1 MKFYFVL
8 VAPARAANVGAA
20 ARAMKTMGFDAM
32 RLVAS
37 RVHEEDEAN
46 WVAHGAQEILTN
58 AKAFDTLPAALAD
71 MDLVIATTAR
81 ERGRYQHYLTPG
93 QIREQIRTKPTLGK
107 VAIVFG
113 CEESGLSN
121 EQLAHVDL
129 ISYLPLKVSYPSLN
143 LGQAIMLYAY
153 EMSQLMDELAGDAR
167 VAATHSPVN
176 TATAS
181 PINTAALGDGAEPNS
196 GQVRVLK
203 SKTSQLLGELG
214 VAPDEKLHQW
224 VMDRV
229 PMLAQRDLNM
239 LHLLCKDLARR
250 FEQVP

>member
-1 MKFYFVL
+1 MKLYFVL
-8 VAPARAANVGAA
+8 VAPARPANVGAA

-37 RVHEEDEAN
+37 RVHEEEEAS
-46 WVAHGAQEILTN
+46 WVAHGAQEILTQ
-58 AKAFDTLPAALAD
+58 AEAFDTLPEALAD

-93 QIREQIRTKPTLGK
+93 EIREQIRAKPSLNK

-121 EQLAHVDL
+121 EQLAEVDL

-153 EMSQLMDELAGDAR
+153 EMSQLMDELNADG
-167 VAATHSPVN
+167 
-176 TATAS
+176 ATALAENFD
-181 PINTAALGDGAEPNS
+181 NT

-203 SKTSQLLGELG
+203 SKTAELLGELG
-214 VAPDEKLHQW
+214 VSRDEKLHQW

-229 PMLAQRDLNM
+229 PMLPQRDLNM
-239 LHLLCKDLARR
+239 LHLLCKDLARKLGK
-250 FEQVP
+250 EV

>member
-1 MKFYFVL
+1 MKLYFVL
-8 VAPARAANVGAA
+8 VAPARPANVGAA

-37 RVHEEDEAN
+37 RVHEEEEAS
-46 WVAHGAQEILTN
+46 WVAHGAQEILTQ
-58 AKAFDTLPAALAD
+58 AEAFDTLPEALAD

-93 QIREQIRTKPTLGK
+93 EIREQIRSKPSLDK

-121 EQLAHVDL
+121 EQLAEVDL

-153 EMSQLMDELAGDAR
+153 EMSQLMDELNA
-167 VAATHSPVN
+167 
-176 TATAS
+176 
-181 PINTAALGDGAEPNS
+181 DGAAAVVENFDNA

-203 SKTSQLLGELG
+203 SKTAELLGELG
-214 VAPDEKLHQW
+214 VSQDEKLHQW

-229 PMLAQRDLNM
+229 PMLPQRDLNM
-239 LHLLCKDLARR
+239 LHLLCKDLARKLGK
-250 FEQVP
+250 EV

>member
-1 MKFYFVL
+1 MKLYFVL
-8 VAPARAANVGAA
+8 VAPARPANVGAA

-37 RVHEEDEAN
+37 RVHEEEEAS
-46 WVAHGAQEILTN
+46 WVAHGAQEILTQ
-58 AKAFDTLPAALAD
+58 AEAFETLPEALAD

-93 QIREQIRTKPTLGK
+93 EIREQIRSKPSLNK

-121 EQLAHVDL
+121 ELLAEVDL

-153 EMSQLMDELAGDAR
+153 EMSQLMDELNA
-167 VAATHSPVN
+167 
-176 TATAS
+176 
-181 PINTAALGDGAEPNS
+181 DGAAAVAENFDNA

-203 SKTSQLLGELG
+203 SKTAELLGELG
-214 VAPDEKLHQW
+214 VSQDEKLHQW

-229 PMLAQRDLNM
+229 PMLPQRDLNM

-250 FEQVP
+250 FGRE

>member
-1 MKFYFVL
+1 MKLYFVL
-8 VAPARAANVGAA
+8 VAPARPANVGAA

-37 RVHEEDEAN
+37 RVHEEEEAS
-46 WVAHGAQEILTN
+46 WVAHGAQEILTQ
-58 AKAFDTLPAALAD
+58 AEAFDTLPEALAD

-93 QIREQIRTKPTLGK
+93 EVREQIRSKPSLGK

-121 EQLAHVDL
+121 EQLAEVDL

-153 EMSQLMDELAGDAR
+153 EMSQLMDELNADG
-167 VAATHSPVN
+167 
-176 TATAS
+176 ATAV
-181 PINTAALGDGAEPNS
+181 AENFDNA

-203 SKTSQLLGELG
+203 SKTAELLGELG
-214 VAPDEKLHQW
+214 VSQDEKLHQW

-229 PMLAQRDLNM
+229 PMLPQRDLNM
-239 LHLLCKDLARR
+239 LHLLCKDLARKLGK
-250 FEQVP
+250 EV

>member
-1 MKFYFVL
+1 MKLYFVL
-8 VAPARAANVGAA
+8 VAPARPANVGAA

-37 RVHEEDEAN
+37 RVHEEEEAS
-46 WVAHGAQEILTN
+46 WVAHGAQDILTQ
-58 AKAFDTLPAALAD
+58 AEAFDTLPEALAD

-93 QIREQIRTKPTLGK
+93 EIREQIRAKPSLGK

-121 EQLAHVDL
+121 EQLAEVDL

-153 EMSQLMDELAGDAR
+153 EMSQLMDELNADGGAA
-167 VAATHSPVN
+167 VAENFDNA
-176 TATAS
+176 
-181 PINTAALGDGAEPNS
+181 

-203 SKTSQLLGELG
+203 SKTAELLGELG
-214 VAPDEKLHQW
+214 VSQDEKLHQW

-229 PMLAQRDLNM
+229 PMLPQRDLNM
-239 LHLLCKDLARR
+239 LHLLCKDLARKLGK
-250 FEQVP
+250 EV

>member
-1 MKFYFVL
+1 MTFYFVL

-58 AKAFDTLPAALAD
+58 TEAFDTLPAALAD

-93 QIREQIRTKPTLGK
+93 QIREQIRAKPTLGK

-153 EMSQLMDELAGDAR
+153 EMSQLMDELAGDFC
-167 VAATHSPVN
+167 VAATNAATGSPVN
-176 TATAS
+176 V
-181 PINTAALGDGAEPNS
+181 AALGDGIEQNS

-203 SKTSQLLGELG
+203 SKTAHLLGELG

-250 FEQVP
+250 FEQAP

>member
-1 MKFYFVL
+1 MKLYFVL
-8 VAPARAANVGAA
+8 VAPARPANVGAA

-37 RVHEEDEAN
+37 RVHEEEEAS
-46 WVAHGAQEILTN
+46 WVAHGAQEILTQ
-58 AKAFDTLPAALAD
+58 AEAFDTLPEALAD

-93 QIREQIRTKPTLGK
+93 EIREQIRAKPSLGK

-121 EQLAHVDL
+121 EQLAEVDL

-153 EMSQLMDELAGDAR
+153 EMSQLMDELNA
-167 VAATHSPVN
+167 
-176 TATAS
+176 
-181 PINTAALGDGAEPNS
+181 DGAAAVAENFDNA

-203 SKTSQLLGELG
+203 SKTAELLGELG
-214 VAPDEKLHQW
+214 VSQDEKLHQW

-229 PMLAQRDLNM
+229 PMLPQRDLNM

-250 FEQVP
+250 FGRK

>member
-1 MKFYFVL
+1 MKLYFVL
-8 VAPARAANVGAA
+8 VAPARPANVGAA

-37 RVHEEDEAN
+37 RVHEEEEAS
-46 WVAHGAQEILTN
+46 WVAHGAQEILTQ
-58 AKAFDTLPAALAD
+58 AEAFETLPEALAD

-93 QIREQIRTKPTLGK
+93 EIREQIRSKPSLGK

-121 EQLAHVDL
+121 EQLAEVDL

-153 EMSQLMDELAGDAR
+153 EMSQLMDELNA
-167 VAATHSPVN
+167 
-176 TATAS
+176 
-181 PINTAALGDGAEPNS
+181 DGASAVAENFDNA

-203 SKTSQLLGELG
+203 SKTAELLGELG
-214 VAPDEKLHQW
+214 VSQDEKLHQW

-229 PMLAQRDLNM
+229 PMLPQRDLNM
-239 LHLLCKDLARR
+239 LHLLCKDLARKLGK
-250 FEQVP
+250 EV

>member
-1 MKFYFVL
+1 MKLYFVL

-37 RVHEEDEAN
+37 RVHEEEEAS
-46 WVAHGAQEILTN
+46 WVAHGAQEILTQ
-58 AKAFDTLPAALAD
+58 AEAFDTLPEALAD

-93 QIREQIRTKPTLGK
+93 EIREQIRAKPSLGK

-121 EQLAHVDL
+121 EQLAEVDL

-153 EMSQLMDELAGDAR
+153 EMSQLVDELNA
-167 VAATHSPVN
+167 
-176 TATAS
+176 
-181 PINTAALGDGAEPNS
+181 DGAAAVAENVDNA

-203 SKTSQLLGELG
+203 SKTAELLGELG
-214 VAPDEKLHQW
+214 VSQDEKLHQW

-229 PMLAQRDLNM
+229 PMLPQRDLNM
-239 LHLLCKDLARR
+239 LHLLCKDLARKLGK
-250 FEQVP
+250 EV

>member
-1 MKFYFVL
+1 MKLYFVL
-8 VAPARAANVGAA
+8 VAPARPANVGAA

-37 RVHEEDEAN
+37 RVHEEEEAS
-46 WVAHGAQEILTN
+46 WVAHGAQEILTQ
-58 AKAFDTLPAALAD
+58 AEAFDTLPEALAD

-93 QIREQIRTKPTLGK
+93 EIREQIRSKPSLNK

-121 EQLAHVDL
+121 EQLAAVDL

-153 EMSQLMDELAGDAR
+153 EMSQLMDELNA
-167 VAATHSPVN
+167 
-176 TATAS
+176 
-181 PINTAALGDGAEPNS
+181 DGAAAVAENFDNA

-203 SKTSQLLGELG
+203 SKTAELLGELG
-214 VAPDEKLHQW
+214 VSQDEKLHQW

-229 PMLAQRDLNM
+229 PMLPQRDLNM
-239 LHLLCKDLARR
+239 LHLLCKDLARKLGK
-250 FEQVP
+250 EV

>member
-1 MKFYFVL
+1 MKLYFVL
-8 VAPARAANVGAA
+8 VAPARPANVGAA

-37 RVHEEDEAN
+37 RVHEEEEAS
-46 WVAHGAQEILTN
+46 WVAHGAQEILTQ
-58 AKAFDTLPAALAD
+58 AEAFDTLPEALAD

-93 QIREQIRTKPTLGK
+93 EIREQIRSKPSLGK

-121 EQLAHVDL
+121 EQLAEVDL

-153 EMSQLMDELAGDAR
+153 EMSQLMDELNA
-167 VAATHSPVN
+167 
-176 TATAS
+176 
-181 PINTAALGDGAEPNS
+181 DGANAVAENFDNA

-203 SKTSQLLGELG
+203 SKTAELLGELG
-214 VAPDEKLHQW
+214 VSQDEKLHQW

-229 PMLAQRDLNM
+229 PMLPQRDLNM
-239 LHLLCKDLARR
+239 LHLLCKDLARKLGK
-250 FEQVP
+250 EV

>member
-1 MKFYFVL
+1 MKLYFVL
-8 VAPARAANVGAA
+8 VAPARPANVGAA

-37 RVHEEDEAN
+37 RVHEEEEAS
-46 WVAHGAQEILTN
+46 WVAHGAQEILTQ
-58 AKAFDTLPAALAD
+58 AEAFNTLPEALAD

-93 QIREQIRTKPTLGK
+93 EIREQIRSKPSLNK

-121 EQLAHVDL
+121 EQLAEVDL

-153 EMSQLMDELAGDAR
+153 EMSQLMDELNADGGAA
-167 VAATHSPVN
+167 VAENFDNA
-176 TATAS
+176 
-181 PINTAALGDGAEPNS
+181 

-203 SKTSQLLGELG
+203 SKTAELLGELG
-214 VAPDEKLHQW
+214 VSQDEKLHQW

-229 PMLAQRDLNM
+229 PMLPQRDLNM
-239 LHLLCKDLARR
+239 LHLLCKDLARKLGK
-250 FEQVP
+250 EV

>member
-1 MKFYFVL
+1 MKLYFVL
-8 VAPARAANVGAA
+8 VAPARPANVGAA

-37 RVHEEDEAN
+37 RVHEEEEAS
-46 WVAHGAQEILTN
+46 WVAHGAQEILTQ
-58 AKAFDTLPAALAD
+58 AEAFDTLPEALAD

-93 QIREQIRTKPTLGK
+93 EIREQIRSKPSLGK

-121 EQLAHVDL
+121 EQLAEVDL

-153 EMSQLMDELAGDAR
+153 EMSQLVDELNA
-167 VAATHSPVN
+167 
-176 TATAS
+176 
-181 PINTAALGDGAEPNS
+181 DGAAAVAENVDNA

-203 SKTSQLLGELG
+203 SKTAELLGELG
-214 VAPDEKLHQW
+214 VLQDEKLHQW

-229 PMLAQRDLNM
+229 PMLPQRDLNM

-250 FEQVP
+250 FGRE

>member
-1 MKFYFVL
+1 MKLYFVL
-8 VAPARAANVGAA
+8 VAPARPANVGAA

-37 RVHEEDEAN
+37 RVHEEDEAS
-46 WVAHGAQEILTN
+46 WVAHGAQEILTQ
-58 AKAFDTLPAALAD
+58 AEAFDTLPEALAD

-93 QIREQIRTKPTLGK
+93 EIREQIRSKPSLNK

-121 EQLAHVDL
+121 EQLAEVDL

-153 EMSQLMDELAGDAR
+153 EMSQLMDELNADG
-167 VAATHSPVN
+167 
-176 TATAS
+176 ATAV
-181 PINTAALGDGAEPNS
+181 AENFDNA

-203 SKTSQLLGELG
+203 SKTAELLGELG
-214 VAPDEKLHQW
+214 VSQDEKLHQW

-229 PMLAQRDLNM
+229 PMLPQRDLNM
-239 LHLLCKDLARR
+239 LHLLCKDLARKLGK
-250 FEQVP
+250 EV

>member
-1 MKFYFVL
+1 MKLYFVL
-8 VAPARAANVGAA
+8 VAPARPANVGAA

-37 RVHEEDEAN
+37 RVHEEEEAS
-46 WVAHGAQEILTN
+46 WVAHGAQEILTQ
-58 AKAFDTLPAALAD
+58 AEAFDTLPEALAD

-93 QIREQIRTKPTLGK
+93 EIREQIRSKPSLGK

-121 EQLAHVDL
+121 EQLAEVDL

-153 EMSQLMDELAGDAR
+153 EMSQLMDELNA
-167 VAATHSPVN
+167 
-176 TATAS
+176 
-181 PINTAALGDGAEPNS
+181 DGAAAVAENFDNA

-203 SKTSQLLGELG
+203 SKTAELLSELG
-214 VAPDEKLHQW
+214 VSQDEKLHQW

-229 PMLAQRDLNM
+229 PMLPQRDLNM
-239 LHLLCKDLARR
+239 LHLLCKDLARKLGK
-250 FEQVP
+250 EV

>member
-1 MKFYFVL
+1 MKLYFVL
-8 VAPARAANVGAA
+8 VAPARPANVGAA

-37 RVHEEDEAN
+37 RVHEEEEAS
-46 WVAHGAQEILTN
+46 WVAHGAQEILTQ
-58 AKAFDTLPAALAD
+58 AEAFDTLPEALAD

-93 QIREQIRTKPTLGK
+93 EIREQIRSKPSLNK

-121 EQLAHVDL
+121 EQLAEVDL

-153 EMSQLMDELAGDAR
+153 EMSQLMDELNA
-167 VAATHSPVN
+167 
-176 TATAS
+176 
-181 PINTAALGDGAEPNS
+181 DGAVAIAENFDNA

-203 SKTSQLLGELG
+203 SKTAELLGELG
-214 VAPDEKLHQW
+214 VSQDEKLHQW

-229 PMLAQRDLNM
+229 PMLPQRDLNM
-239 LHLLCKDLARR
+239 LHLLCKDLARKLGK
-250 FEQVP
+250 EV

>member
-1 MKFYFVL
+1 MKLYFVL
-8 VAPARAANVGAA
+8 VAPARPANVGAA

-37 RVHEEDEAN
+37 RVHEEEEAS
-46 WVAHGAQEILTN
+46 WVAHGAQEILTQ
-58 AKAFDTLPAALAD
+58 AKAFDTLPEALAD

-93 QIREQIRTKPTLGK
+93 EIREQIRSKPSLGK

-121 EQLAHVDL
+121 EQLAEVDL

-153 EMSQLMDELAGDAR
+153 EMSQLMDELNADGGAA
-167 VAATHSPVN
+167 VAENFDNA
-176 TATAS
+176 
-181 PINTAALGDGAEPNS
+181 

-203 SKTSQLLGELG
+203 SKTAELLGEIG
-214 VAPDEKLHQW
+214 VSQDEKLHQW

-229 PMLAQRDLNM
+229 PMLPQRDLNM

-250 FEQVP
+250 FGRE

>member
-1 MKFYFVL
+1 MKLYFVL
-8 VAPARAANVGAA
+8 VAPARPANVGAA

-37 RVHEEDEAN
+37 RVHEEEEAS
-46 WVAHGAQEILTN
+46 WVAHGAQEILTQ
-58 AKAFDTLPAALAD
+58 AEAFETLPEALAD

-93 QIREQIRTKPTLGK
+93 EIREQIRSKPSLNK

-121 EQLAHVDL
+121 EQLAEVDL

-153 EMSQLMDELAGDAR
+153 EMSQLMDELNADGGAA
-167 VAATHSPVN
+167 VAENFDNA
-176 TATAS
+176 
-181 PINTAALGDGAEPNS
+181 

-203 SKTSQLLGELG
+203 SKTAELLGELG
-214 VAPDEKLHQW
+214 VSQDEKLHQW
-224 VMDRV
+224 VMDWV
-229 PMLAQRDLNM
+229 PMLPQRDLNM
-239 LHLLCKDLARR
+239 LHLLCKDLARKLGK
-250 FEQVP
+250 EV

>member
-1 MKFYFVL
+1 MKLYFVL
-8 VAPARAANVGAA
+8 VAPARPANVGAA

-37 RVHEEDEAN
+37 RVHEEEEAS
-46 WVAHGAQEILTN
+46 WVAHGAQEIL
-58 AKAFDTLPAALAD
+58 AQAEAFETLPEALAD

-93 QIREQIRTKPTLGK
+93 EIREQIRSKPSLSK

-121 EQLAHVDL
+121 EQLAEVDL

-153 EMSQLMDELAGDAR
+153 EMSQLMDELNA
-167 VAATHSPVN
+167 
-176 TATAS
+176 
-181 PINTAALGDGAEPNS
+181 DGAAAVAENFDNA

-203 SKTSQLLGELG
+203 SKTAELLGELG
-214 VAPDEKLHQW
+214 VSQDEKLHQW

-229 PMLAQRDLNM
+229 PMLPQRDLNM
-239 LHLLCKDLARR
+239 LHLLCKDLARKLGK
-250 FEQVP
+250 EV

>member
-1 MKFYFVL
+1 MKLYFVL
-8 VAPARAANVGAA
+8 VAPARPANVGAA

-37 RVHEEDEAN
+37 RVHEEEEAS
-46 WVAHGAQEILTN
+46 WVAHGAQEILTQ
-58 AKAFDTLPAALAD
+58 AEAFDTLPEALAD

-93 QIREQIRTKPTLGK
+93 EIREQIRSKPSLDK

-121 EQLAHVDL
+121 EQLAEVDL

-153 EMSQLMDELAGDAR
+153 EMSQLMDELNA
-167 VAATHSPVN
+167 
-176 TATAS
+176 
-181 PINTAALGDGAEPNS
+181 DGAAVVAENFDNA

-203 SKTSQLLGELG
+203 SKTAELLGELG
-214 VAPDEKLHQW
+214 VLQDEKLHQW

-229 PMLAQRDLNM
+229 PMLPQRDLNM
-239 LHLLCKDLARR
+239 LHLLCKDLARKLGK
-250 FEQVP
+250 EV

>member
-1 MKFYFVL
+1 MKLYFVL
-8 VAPARAANVGAA
+8 VAPARPANVGAA

-37 RVHEEDEAN
+37 RVHEEEEAS
-46 WVAHGAQEILTN
+46 WVAHGAQEILTQ
-58 AKAFDTLPAALAD
+58 AEAFDTLPEALAD

-93 QIREQIRTKPTLGK
+93 EIREQIRAKPSLGK

-121 EQLAHVDL
+121 EQLAEVDL

-153 EMSQLMDELAGDAR
+153 EMSQLMDELNADSAAV
-167 VAATHSPVN
+167 VAENFDNA
-176 TATAS
+176 
-181 PINTAALGDGAEPNS
+181 

-203 SKTSQLLGELG
+203 SKTAELLGELG
-214 VAPDEKLHQW
+214 VSQDEKLHQW

-229 PMLAQRDLNM
+229 PMLPQRDLNM

-250 FEQVP
+250 FGRE

>member
-1 MKFYFVL
+1 MKLYFVL
-8 VAPARAANVGAA
+8 VAPARPANVGAA

-37 RVHEEDEAN
+37 RVHEEEEAS
-46 WVAHGAQEILTN
+46 WVAHGAQEILTQ
-58 AKAFDTLPAALAD
+58 AEAFETLPEALAD

-93 QIREQIRTKPTLGK
+93 EIREQIRSKPSLGK

-121 EQLAHVDL
+121 EQLAEVDL

-153 EMSQLMDELAGDAR
+153 EMSQLMDELNA
-167 VAATHSPVN
+167 
-176 TATAS
+176 
-181 PINTAALGDGAEPNS
+181 DGATVVAENFDNA

-203 SKTSQLLGELG
+203 SKTAELLGELG
-214 VAPDEKLHQW
+214 VSQDEKLHQW

-229 PMLAQRDLNM
+229 PMLPQRDLNM
-239 LHLLCKDLARR
+239 LHLLCKDLARKLGK
-250 FEQVP
+250 EV

>member
-1 MKFYFVL
+1 MKLYFVL
-8 VAPARAANVGAA
+8 VAPARPANVGAA

-37 RVHEEDEAN
+37 RVHEEEEAS
-46 WVAHGAQEILTN
+46 WVAHGAQEILTQ
-58 AKAFDTLPAALAD
+58 AEAFDTLPEALAD

-93 QIREQIRTKPTLGK
+93 EIREQIRSKPSLNK

-121 EQLAHVDL
+121 EQLAEVDL

-153 EMSQLMDELAGDAR
+153 EMSQLMDELNADGGAA
-167 VAATHSPVN
+167 VAENFDNA
-176 TATAS
+176 
-181 PINTAALGDGAEPNS
+181 

-203 SKTSQLLGELG
+203 SKTAELLGELG
-214 VAPDEKLHQW
+214 VSQDEKLHQW
-224 VMDRV
+224 AMDRV
-229 PMLAQRDLNM
+229 PMLPQRDLNM

-250 FEQVP
+250 FGRE

>member
-1 MKFYFVL
+1 MKLYFVL
-8 VAPARAANVGAA
+8 VAPARPANVGAA

-37 RVHEEDEAN
+37 RVHEEEEAS
-46 WVAHGAQEILTN
+46 WVAHGAQEILTQ
-58 AKAFDTLPAALAD
+58 AEAFETLPEALAD

-93 QIREQIRTKPTLGK
+93 EVREQIRSKPSLNK

-121 EQLAHVDL
+121 EQLAEVDL

-153 EMSQLMDELAGDAR
+153 EMSQLMDELNA
-167 VAATHSPVN
+167 
-176 TATAS
+176 
-181 PINTAALGDGAEPNS
+181 DGAAAVAENFDNA

-203 SKTSQLLGELG
+203 SKTAELLGELG
-214 VAPDEKLHQW
+214 VSQDEKLHQW

-229 PMLAQRDLNM
+229 PMLPQRDLNM
-239 LHLLCKDLARR
+239 LHLLCKDLARKLGK
-250 FEQVP
+250 EV

>member
-1 MKFYFVL
+1 MKLYFVL
-8 VAPARAANVGAA
+8 VAPARPANVGAA

-37 RVHEEDEAN
+37 RVHEEEEAS
-46 WVAHGAQEILTN
+46 WVAHGAQEILTQ
-58 AKAFDTLPAALAD
+58 AEAFDTLPEALAD

-93 QIREQIRTKPTLGK
+93 EIREQIRAKPSLNK

-121 EQLAHVDL
+121 EQLAEVDL

-153 EMSQLMDELAGDAR
+153 EMSQLIDELNADG
-167 VAATHSPVN
+167 
-176 TATAS
+176 ATAV
-181 PINTAALGDGAEPNS
+181 AENFDNA

-203 SKTSQLLGELG
+203 SKTAELLGEIG
-214 VAPDEKLHQW
+214 VSQDEKLHQW

-229 PMLAQRDLNM
+229 PMLPQRDLNM

-250 FEQVP
+250 FGRE

>member
-1 MKFYFVL
+1 MKLYFVL
-8 VAPARAANVGAA
+8 VAPARPANVGAA

-37 RVHEEDEAN
+37 RVHEEEEAS
-46 WVAHGAQEILTN
+46 WVAHGAQEILTQ
-58 AKAFDTLPAALAD
+58 AEAFDTLPEALAD

-93 QIREQIRTKPTLGK
+93 EIREQIRSKPSLGK

-121 EQLAHVDL
+121 EQLAEVDL

-153 EMSQLMDELAGDAR
+153 EMSQLMDELNA
-167 VAATHSPVN
+167 
-176 TATAS
+176 
-181 PINTAALGDGAEPNS
+181 DGAAAVAENFDNA

-203 SKTSQLLGELG
+203 SKTAELLGELG
-214 VAPDEKLHQW
+214 VSQDEKLHQW

-229 PMLAQRDLNM
+229 PMLPQRDLNM
-239 LHLLCKDLARR
+239 LHLLCKDLARKLGK
-250 FEQVP
+250 EV

>member
-1 MKFYFVL
+1 MKLYFVL
-8 VAPARAANVGAA
+8 VAPARPANVGAA

-37 RVHEEDEAN
+37 RVHEEEEAS
-46 WVAHGAQEILTN
+46 WVAHGAQEILTQ
-58 AKAFDTLPAALAD
+58 AEAFDTLPEALAD

-93 QIREQIRTKPTLGK
+93 EIREQIRAKPSLGK

-121 EQLAHVDL
+121 EQLAEVDL

-153 EMSQLMDELAGDAR
+153 EMSQLMDELNA
-167 VAATHSPVN
+167 
-176 TATAS
+176 
-181 PINTAALGDGAEPNS
+181 DGAAAVAENFDNA

-203 SKTSQLLGELG
+203 SKTAELLGELG
-214 VAPDEKLHQW
+214 VSQDEKLHQW

-229 PMLAQRDLNM
+229 PMLPQRDLNM

-250 FEQVP
+250 FGRE

>member
-1 MKFYFVL
+1 MKLYFVL
-8 VAPARAANVGAA
+8 VAPARPANVGAA

-37 RVHEEDEAN
+37 RVHEEEEAS
-46 WVAHGAQEILTN
+46 WVAHGAQEILTQ
-58 AKAFDTLPAALAD
+58 AEAFDTLSEALAD

-81 ERGRYQHYLTPG
+81 ERSRYQHYLTPG
-93 QIREQIRTKPTLGK
+93 EIREQIRSKPSLNK

-121 EQLAHVDL
+121 EQLAEVDL

-153 EMSQLMDELAGDAR
+153 EMSQLMDELNADGGAA
-167 VAATHSPVN
+167 VAENFDNA
-176 TATAS
+176 
-181 PINTAALGDGAEPNS
+181 

-203 SKTSQLLGELG
+203 SKTAELLGELG
-214 VAPDEKLHQW
+214 VSQDEKLHQW

-229 PMLAQRDLNM
+229 PMLPQRDLNM

-250 FEQVP
+250 FGRE

>member
-1 MKFYFVL
+1 MKLYFVL
-8 VAPARAANVGAA
+8 VAPARPANVGAA

-37 RVHEEDEAN
+37 RVHEEEEAS
-46 WVAHGAQEILTN
+46 WVAHGAQEILTQ
-58 AKAFDTLPAALAD
+58 AEAFDTLPEALAD

-93 QIREQIRTKPTLGK
+93 EIREQIRSKPSLNK

-121 EQLAHVDL
+121 EQLAEVDL

-153 EMSQLMDELAGDAR
+153 EMSQLMDELNA
-167 VAATHSPVN
+167 
-176 TATAS
+176 
-181 PINTAALGDGAEPNS
+181 DGATVVAENFDNT

-203 SKTSQLLGELG
+203 SKTAELLGELG
-214 VAPDEKLHQW
+214 VSQDEKLHQW

-229 PMLAQRDLNM
+229 PMLPQRDLNM
-239 LHLLCKDLARR
+239 LHLLCKDLARKLGK
-250 FEQVP
+250 EV

>member
-1 MKFYFVL
+1 MKLYFVL
-8 VAPARAANVGAA
+8 VAPARPANVGAA

-37 RVHEEDEAN
+37 RVHEEEEAS
-46 WVAHGAQEILTN
+46 WVAHGAQEILTQ
-58 AKAFDTLPAALAD
+58 AEAFDTLPEALAD

-93 QIREQIRTKPTLGK
+93 EIREQIRVKPSLGK

-121 EQLAHVDL
+121 EQLAEVDL

-153 EMSQLMDELAGDAR
+153 EMSQLMDELNA
-167 VAATHSPVN
+167 
-176 TATAS
+176 
-181 PINTAALGDGAEPNS
+181 DGAAAVAENFDNA

-203 SKTSQLLGELG
+203 SKTAELLGELG
-214 VAPDEKLHQW
+214 VSQDEKLHQW

-229 PMLAQRDLNM
+229 PMLPQRDLNM

-250 FEQVP
+250 FGRE

>member
-1 MKFYFVL
+1 MKLYFVL
-8 VAPARAANVGAA
+8 VAPARPANVGAA

-37 RVHEEDEAN
+37 RVHEEEEAS
-46 WVAHGAQEILTN
+46 WVAHGAQDILTQ
-58 AKAFDTLPAALAD
+58 AEAFDTLPEALAD

-93 QIREQIRTKPTLGK
+93 EIREQIRSKPSLGK

-121 EQLAHVDL
+121 EQLAEVDL

-153 EMSQLMDELAGDAR
+153 EMSQLMDELNADG
-167 VAATHSPVN
+167 
-176 TATAS
+176 
-181 PINTAALGDGAEPNS
+181 GAEVAENFDNA

-203 SKTSQLLGELG
+203 SKTAELLGELG
-214 VAPDEKLHQW
+214 VSQDEKLHQW

-229 PMLAQRDLNM
+229 PMLPQRDLNM
-239 LHLLCKDLARR
+239 LHLLCKDLARKLGK
-250 FEQVP
+250 EV

>member
-1 MKFYFVL
+1 MKLYFVL
-8 VAPARAANVGAA
+8 VAPARPANVGAA

-37 RVHEEDEAN
+37 RVHEEEEAS
-46 WVAHGAQEILTN
+46 WVAHGAQEILTQ
-58 AKAFDTLPAALAD
+58 AEAFDTLPEALAD
-71 MDLVIATTAR
+71 MELVIATTAR

-93 QIREQIRTKPTLGK
+93 EIREQIRSKPSLNK

-121 EQLAHVDL
+121 EQLAEVDL

-153 EMSQLMDELAGDAR
+153 EMSQLMDELNA
-167 VAATHSPVN
+167 
-176 TATAS
+176 
-181 PINTAALGDGAEPNS
+181 DGAAAVAENFDNA

-203 SKTSQLLGELG
+203 SKTAELLGELG
-214 VAPDEKLHQW
+214 VSQDEKLHQW

-229 PMLAQRDLNM
+229 PMLPQRDLNM

-250 FEQVP
+250 FGRE